1 MSGKPTLT
9 EAAGRA
15 AVREVLAL
23 APGWWKPLRLIERGV
38 AELTGV
44 EAAVE
49 SLLRWI
55 EWNRAKGYVEHR
67 VNEDSD
73 EHEWNIT
80 RAGVAKEEIR

>member
-1 MSGKPTLT
+1 
-9 EAAGRA
+9 
-15 AVREVLAL
+15 
-23 APGWWKPLRLIERGV
+23 
-38 AELTGV
+38 
-44 EAAVE
+44 VE